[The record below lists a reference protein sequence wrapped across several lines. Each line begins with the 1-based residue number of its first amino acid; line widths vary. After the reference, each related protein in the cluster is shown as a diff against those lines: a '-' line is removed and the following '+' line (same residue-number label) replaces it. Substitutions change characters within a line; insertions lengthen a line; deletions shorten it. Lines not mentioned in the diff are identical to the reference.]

1 LSVLWRKISNPGGF
15 AGGVTRGRSEE
26 RSAAEN
32 RKGRGGK
39 AHSRVRDRRARRKRE
54 RKKERERERESDR
67 NWKTAKSEKS
77 EARQR
82 RRRDE
87 EKEAD
92 KAIRFNERPSGM
104 GEPPLRLSYP
114 VSSLA
119 PGESGR

>member
-1 LSVLWRKISNPGGF
+1 MSVLWRKISNPGGF

-26 RSAAEN
+26 RSAAGN
-32 RKGRGGK
+32 RKGKGRK

-54 RKKERERERESDR
+54 RKKKERERENDR
-67 NWKTAKSEKS
+67 NWKTAKSEKG

-92 KAIRFNERPSGM
+92 KAIRFNEQPSGM